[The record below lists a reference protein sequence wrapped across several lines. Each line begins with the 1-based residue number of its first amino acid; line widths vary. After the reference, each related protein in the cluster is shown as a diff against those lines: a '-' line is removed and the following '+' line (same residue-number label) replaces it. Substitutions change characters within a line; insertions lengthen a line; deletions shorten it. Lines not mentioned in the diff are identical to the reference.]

1 MRLLRIPVAG
11 VLALALGV
19 GAAPAGAATPSQR
32 LFTGLLLKDR
42 AVSPAVKRLLRSEGG
57 FVDSGTVFADL
68 NGDRRSDAVVLVN
81 SGGAAGDVALYVFT
95 ALGRAKKAGALHA
108 AYRSQSLY
116 RASASVSR
124 GKLVYRSP
132 RYTPGDDVCCPAR
145 ALDYTLGWV
154 PSSGTFRVTGSRTVG
169 SPRRL

>member
-1 MRLLRIPVAG
+1 MRSPRIPLLG
-11 VLALALGV
+11 ALALVLAV
-19 GAAPAGAATPSQR
+19 GAEPARAATPSQR

-42 AVSPAVKRLLRSEGG
+42 GVSPAVKRLLRSDGG
-57 FVDSGTVFADL
+57 FVDAGIVFSDL

-95 ALGRAKKAGALHA
+95 ALGPAKKAGALHA

-116 RASASVSR
+116 RASASVTR
-124 GKLVYRSP
+124 GKLVLRSP
-132 RYTPGDDVCCPAR
+132 RYAPGDDVCCPAQ
-145 ALDYTLGWV
+145 AFDYTLGWA
-154 PSSGTFRVTGSRTVG
+154 SATGTFRITGSRVVG